1 MNRDPLTGR
10 FISHAEACALIVAA
24 GDRRRRW
31 ERRERLGPPA
41 AVILATPT
49 DRFPRWRLR
58 VFDRC
63 WPWRASRGQAVA
75 DALASRNGRREDG
88 TFYLDACAFIQRDPP
103 PFLELAR
110 RRYAAIEDVE
120 R

>member
-41 AVILATPT
+41 AVILANPT

-75 DALASRNGRREDG
+75 G
-88 TFYLDACAFIQRDPP
+88 
-103 PFLELAR
+103 AR
-110 RRYAAIEDVE
+110 TAPSISTPAPSSSATRHRS
-120 R
+120 